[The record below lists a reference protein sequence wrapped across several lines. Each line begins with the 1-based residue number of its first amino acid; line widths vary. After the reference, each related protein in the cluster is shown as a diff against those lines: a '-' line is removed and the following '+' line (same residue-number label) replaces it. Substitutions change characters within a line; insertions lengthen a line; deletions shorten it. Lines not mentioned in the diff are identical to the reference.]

1 MVLPGATPGGTWT
14 VMSFRGGAGMGA
26 TAASWGDTGAAAAA
40 TGAAIGTGLAWTV
53 AASGLLLPP
62 TGYA

>member
-1 MVLPGATPGGTWT
+1 
-14 VMSFRGGAGMGA
+14 MGA